1 MMEVIKLIAVIAVI
15 GGGLWFSYSL
25 GDKNGYMR
33 KENEALKTD
42 NTDLAGALEK
52 KEQEVVAVRAEGKQE
67 QLDLVAMHELLVQI
81 DKKAGS
87 IGYQMKSALN
97 ASSLSLCLYP
107 DDVQRLRAEKSRS
120 TRALIESANDSARS
134 AREAN

>member
-52 KEQEVVAVRAEGKQE
+52 KEQEVVAVRTEGKQE

-97 ASSLSLCLYP
+97 ASNLSLCLYP

>member
-67 QLDLVAMHELLVQI
+67 QLDLVAMHDLLVQI

-97 ASSLSLCLYP
+97 ASNLSLCLYP

>member
-97 ASSLSLCLYP
+97 ASNLSLCLYP

>member
-1 MMEVIKLIAVIAVI
+1 MEVLKLIAVIAVI

-25 GDKNGYMR
+25 GDKNGYLR
-33 KENEALKTD
+33 KENEALKAD
-42 NTDLAGALEK
+42 NTDLSGALEK
-52 KEQEVVAVRAEGKQE
+52 KDQEVAAVRAEGKQE
-67 QLDLVAMHELLVQI
+67 QIDLVAMHDLLVQI
-81 DKKAGS
+81 DKKSGS

-97 ASSLSLCLYP
+97 ASNLSLCLYP

-120 TRALIESANDSARS
+120 TRALIESVNDSARS

>member
-1 MMEVIKLIAVIAVI
+1 MMEVLKLIAVIAVI

-42 NTDLAGALEK
+42 NTDLESALTK
-52 KEQEVVAVRAEGKQE
+52 KEQEVAAVREEGKQE
-67 QLDLVAMHELLVQI
+67 QLDLLAMHDLLVQI

-87 IGYQMKSALN
+87 VGYQMKSALN
-97 ASSLSLCLYP
+97 ASNLSLCLYP
-107 DDVQRLRAEKSRS
+107 DNVQRLRAEKARD
-120 TRALIESANDSARS
+120 TRALIQSANDSADR
-134 AREAN
+134 ARKAN